1 MRKSLILGALFA
13 VAAAPFAVLDAN
25 HALAAKPVVR
35 IASFLPARSITVRFS
50 FKPWV
55 ANVKKEVGDLV
66 TIQEFWGGALGRN
79 PRKQV
84 DLVLDGVTD
93 IAGVVPGYTPG
104 RFPGMS
110 VFELPYLFRSG
121 VEGSEAMWRMFEA
134 GHLGGLDKMKVLG
147 FYTTDVYGI
156 HTKKKM
162 TSLAD
167 VKGMKLRSAGPVQAG
182 TVKHLGGVPI
192 GMPITQATEALS
204 RGVVDGVISGLS
216 GLTIFRMQTIAKYHY
231 AAPLSIAPLSALMNK
246 KKWDS
251 LPKKVQQ
258 SMDKYGGRTMAKV
271 TGGGFDKTAKIFKA
285 KMDKA
290 SKHTYVTWDNANV
303 DKARATMRPVY
314 DTWIKGNKNGRMK
327 LDALLKIIT
336 DIRDGK

>member
-1 MRKSLILGALFA
+1 MRKSLTLGALIA
-13 VAAAPFAVLDAN
+13 VAAAPFAILDASQ
-25 HALAAKPVVR
+25 ALAAKPVIR
-35 IASFLPARSITVRFS
+35 IASFLPERSITVRFS

-55 ANVKKEVGDLV
+55 KNVRKDVGDLV

-79 PRKQV
+79 PRKQI

-134 GHLGGLDKMKVLG
+134 GHLGGLEKMKVVG
-147 FYTTDVYGI
+147 FYTTDIYGI

-167 VKGMKLRSAGPVQAG
+167 IKGMKLRSAGPVQG
-182 TVKHLGGVPI
+182 DMVKHFGGVPI

-204 RGVVDGVISGLS
+204 RGVVDGVVAGLS

-231 AAPLSIAPLSALMNK
+231 HAPLSVAPLAALMNK
-246 KKWDS
+246 EKWDS
-251 LPKKVQQ
+251 LPQKVK
-258 SMDKYGGRTMAKV
+258 DAIDRYGGRTMARV
-271 TGGGFDKTAKIFKA
+271 TGGGFDKTAGIFKK
-285 KMDKA
+285 KMEKA
-290 SKHTYVTWDNANV
+290 SKHTYVPWNIADV
-303 DKARATMRPVY
+303 DKARGTMQPVIAN
-314 DTWIKGNKNGRMK
+314 WIKRNKNGQAK
-327 LDALLKIIT
+327 YDALLKIIA
-336 DIRDGK
+336 DIRAGK